1 MLDNLIKLS
10 NTNIVM
16 LCERCGQ
23 EIHQKQQANR
33 QGPPMDPRQDRPGPP
48 QMDPRQDRHGPHPVD
63 RPLPPHMD
71 PHQGRPVPPQ
81 MDPRY
86 APYDYP
92 EMYDDQDPNDVYQHP
107 RQYYGSQYRVPQRRY
122 QPRRFISNEQA
133 RHRF

>member
-23 EIHQKQQANR
+23 EIHQKQQAAR
-33 QGPPMDPRQDRPGPP
+33 HPQDRPGFQDRPMPP
-48 QMDPRQDRHGPHPVD
+48 QVE
-63 RPLPPHMD
+63 
-71 PHQGRPVPPQ
+71 RPVPPHMEPPHERPGLHHERPMPPHDRYGPS

-86 APYDYP
+86 PDYP
-92 EMYDDQDPNDVYQHP
+92 EAYEEQDPYYQQP

-133 RHRF
+133 RQRF